1 MNIVSKLEAKAL
13 GLKQYFTGIP
23 CRKGHTSK
31 RYTNG
36 GGCIACV
43 MSPENMEASRKRL
56 KERYANPELRA
67 KHLQN
72 IKLRSLAPKEKE
84 RRTAY
89 NKEYS
94 QRDGVREK
102 QADYLRQWCENNPGK
117 MEAYDVKRE
126 LQKSLATPPW
136 ANLDAIVEFYKARPK
151 GYHVDHIIPL
161 QGKLV
166 SGLNILNNLQY
177 LTISENCSKGNRFN
191 PDEHTYVCHRSAEDM
206 S

>member
-1 MNIVSKLEAKAL
+1 MKIVSKLEAKAL

-23 CRKGHTSK
+23 CRKGHTSE

-67 KHLQN
+67 KHLQD

-94 QRDGVREK
+94 QRDGVKEK
-102 QADYLRQWCENNPGK
+102 QTNYLRQWCEDNPSK
-117 MEAYDVKRE
+117 MNEYNFKRE
-126 LQKSLATPPW
+126 LQKSLATPLW
-136 ANLDAIVEFYKARPK
+136 ADVSAIVEFYKARPP

-166 SGLNILNNLQY
+166 SGLNVLNNLQY
-177 LTISENCSKGNRFN
+177 LTPTENCSKGNRFN
-191 PDEHTYVCHRSAEDM
+191 PEEHIER
-206 S
+206 